1 MLLQHSALHVQVGVH
16 AMLMQQQGIPG
27 QSGHPGQL
35 DNQQLLQNS
44 QLQNAQLQNSQLGY
58 YMPQQQPQQ
67 QQLTPHQQQETYQQ
81 NWQLGQTL
89 SQQPLLGLSSGL
101 TYVGASLEVES
112 ALKAAHEAYRKSEFM
127 QALQLCHTVR
137 CISLAFVMT
146 STAEALTG

>member
-1 MLLQHSALHVQVGVH
+1 
-16 AMLMQQQGIPG
+16 MLMQQQGIPG

-35 DNQQLLQNS
+35 ENQQLLQNS

-67 QQLTPHQQQETYQQ
+67 QLTPHQQQETYQQ

-89 SQQPLLGLSSGL
+89 SQQPPLGLSSGL

-112 ALKAAHEAYRKSEFM
+112 TLKAAHEAYRKSEFM
-127 QALQLCHTVR
+127 QALQLCHTVCR
-137 CISLAFVMT
+137 ISLATVMT
-146 STAEALTG
+146 STAETLTG